1 MDGVLP
7 FGNSHAW
14 ARCLRTTLAGPD
26 RFRHI
31 FLTGMSV
38 PVYGLIVFFLRG
50 FGAPNAWFSPAHNAA
65 NTPWHWPDLPMS
77 RLSTT
82 PTRLTKR
89 FRVLGF
95 AARQVRPW
103 EGLFAF
109 IALVIVTCA
118 VAASWPDAAPRL
130 SAEQSGSSS
139 FERGWRKTVDGW
151 ERIMARSGDAP
162 SAAWCEQ
169 LRRLHP
175 LLLALV
181 QVLWLAGAV
190 TVSATTRPHVAENAG
205 THSRP
210 SRQRHPDPL
219 VAAS

>member
-1 MDGVLP
+1 LL
-7 FGNSHAW
+7 FGNSHAS
-14 ARCLRTTLAGPD
+14 ARCHTTTVAGPH

-31 FLTGMSV
+31 FLTGMAAS
-38 PVYGLIVFFLRG
+38 VYGLIVFFPRG
-50 FGAPNAWFSPAHNAA
+50 FGAPNAWFSPARNAA

-82 PTRLTKR
+82 PTRRTER
-89 FRVLGF
+89 FRILGF
-95 AARQVRPW
+95 VAREVRPW
-103 EGLFAF
+103 EGLFAL
-109 IALVIVTCA
+109 IALVIVACA

-130 SAEQSGSSS
+130 SGEQSGSSS

-151 ERIMARSGDAP
+151 ERIMPGSGDAP

-181 QVLWLAGAV
+181 QVLWSAGAV
-190 TVSATTRPHVAENAG
+190 FVSAITRPHAAEKDG

-219 VAAS
+219 VAAT